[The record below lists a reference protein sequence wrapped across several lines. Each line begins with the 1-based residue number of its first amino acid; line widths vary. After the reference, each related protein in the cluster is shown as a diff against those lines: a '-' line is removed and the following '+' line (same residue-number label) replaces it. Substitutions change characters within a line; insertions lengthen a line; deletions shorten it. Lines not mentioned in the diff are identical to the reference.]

1 MWEHDAVGKATK
13 KKNGKSYYYYQ
24 CHDCKNHLN
33 ETDIEKQIID
43 LLNNIVEYDAVVNNF
58 FLPLLK
64 NKINNPEK
72 DYERELKNQQ
82 LKKERI
88 RKAYI
93 NGSFEYEVFEE
104 ENK

>member
-1 MWEHDAVGKATK
+1 MVKLL

-33 ETDIEKQIID
+33 EIDIEKQIIN

-93 NGSFEYEVFEE
+93 NGSFEYEVFE
-104 ENK
+104 